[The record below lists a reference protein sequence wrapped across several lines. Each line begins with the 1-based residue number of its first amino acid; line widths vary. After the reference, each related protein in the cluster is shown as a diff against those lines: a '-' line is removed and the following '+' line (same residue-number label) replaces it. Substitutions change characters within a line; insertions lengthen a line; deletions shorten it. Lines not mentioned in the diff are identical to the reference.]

1 MFATAVFLD
10 EVLRDYSPVGV
21 FNFFHGSQKMTTAAF
36 EEDGLSILLKE
47 PEWLMEFAPL
57 ARQYASCR
65 AEAPTVISTHI
76 HTLK

>member
-1 MFATAVFLD
+1 
-10 EVLRDYSPVGV
+10 
-21 FNFFHGSQKMTTAAF
+21 MTTAAF

-76 HTLK
+76 HLND